1 MHGRSLSRSPLPM
14 KLSIQLHNPEHEA
27 DAITQA
33 LCHTNIKVEVDD
45 GRVVLATETLV
56 PATFEVSNTALVY
69 DAWQRINEL
78 IAIMNGA
85 ARVEG
90 GALHEITLAG
100 VAYEDGMGKWQH
112 FPNVARMRAVGR
124 ALRAT
129 PPDPSELISVALSD
143 KAAAKGLRLVSR
155 DLDWC
160 NLYRI
165 FEVVADEVQ
174 ESDIVRSRWAT
185 AAQINAF
192 KCSANN
198 ESVTGDDSRHGG
210 SRRGTS
216 QNTME
221 LADAQHMIK
230 RILRGWLSSKAVQRS
245 SSIA

>member
-1 MHGRSLSRSPLPM
+1 M
-14 KLSIQLHNPEHEA
+14 KLSIQLHNQEHDA

-33 LCHTNIKVEVDD
+33 LCHTNIKVEVND

-56 PATFEVSNTALVY
+56 PTAFEVTNAALVY

-90 GALHEITLAG
+90 GALHEVTLAG
-100 VAYEDGMGKWQH
+100 VAYEDGMGRWQN
-112 FPNVARMRAVGR
+112 FPNVARMRAVGP

-129 PPDPSELISVALSD
+129 PPDPSKLISIALSD

-155 DLDWC
+155 DLNWC

-174 ESDIVRSRWAT
+174 ESGIVRSRWAT

-210 SRRGTS
+210 SRGGTHK
-216 QNTME
+216 NTME
-221 LADAQHMIK
+221 LADAQHLIK
-230 RILRGWLSSKAVQRS
+230 RILRGWLNSKTAQRS
-245 SSIA
+245 SSNS